1 MLAEK
6 IRLSKDLSGLQAEF
20 ERLRTHNASSHGLV
34 AEKQTLERQL
44 NTLEVQLEDEKRTRE
59 RSQAQEIAQEQ
70 EIVSLSSQL
79 EKARRELAGVLKEI
93 EKQEH
98 NMQQQRNKWGTQR
111 NDLESRI
118 ETLNRNLRSTKD
130 QLQEAHKVQQRRS
143 NATGDNSNEAGPRS
157 RAIPPQRSTTH
168 FNPDMTIATPGAVK
182 THERVKQPSALPG
195 DKSAFSITPYLN
207 RTGGPPDVSVSS
219 DDDIDELG
227 NVNVEDITMSPPKH
241 DLLGEARSHDSQLE
255 DQAIH
260 GKNLPRKTTKQKSN
274 THQHTSN
281 KLKKT
286 KESSAK
292 LSGQLDSDDQL
303 EGPSD
308 LYTQTVSHGPD
319 KPKKR
324 KLGAQRDRNLFE
336 EEEEDELHEHRKPG
350 RKLAL
355 GIGRNPALNSS
366 KPPSASTGGNLPGNR
381 GFGGFQAFSPLKR
394 DKKRL

>member
-6 IRLSKDLSGLQAEF
+6 IRLSKDLSGLQTEI
-20 ERLRTHNASSHGLV
+20 ERLRTHSASSHGLF

-59 RSQAQEIAQEQ
+59 RSQAREIAQEQ
-70 EIVSLSSQL
+70 ETASLSSQL
-79 EKARRELAGVLKEI
+79 EKARKELAEGLKEI
-93 EKQEH
+93 ERQEH
-98 NMQQQRNKWGTQR
+98 NMQQQRIKWGTQR
-111 NDLESRI
+111 SDFESRI
-118 ETLNRNLRSTKD
+118 ETLNRSLRSTKD

-143 NATGDNSNEAGPRS
+143 NAADDNSNEAGPRP

-182 THERVKQPSALPG
+182 THKRVKQPSALPG
-195 DKSAFSITPYLN
+195 DKSAFSITPYLS

-219 DDDIDELG
+219 DDDMDELG
-227 NVNVEDITMSPPKH
+227 NANVEDITMSPSKH
-241 DLLGEARSHDSQLE
+241 GLLGEDRSHDSQLE
-255 DQAIH
+255 GQAIH
-260 GKNLPRKTTKQKSN
+260 GKDLSRKMTKQKSN
-274 THQHTSN
+274 THQLTSN
-281 KLKKT
+281 KIKA

-292 LSGQLDSDDQL
+292 PSGHIDSDDQL

-308 LYTQTVSHGPD
+308 LYTQTVGHGPG

-324 KLGAQRDRNLFE
+324 KLGTQRDRNLFE

-366 KPPSASTGGNLPGNR
+366 KPPTASTSGNLLGNR